1 MPIALQG
8 KSGSAAEVDG
18 TTFRANRVTRRA
30 PNYECYGQ
38 YQVGVTTGILTAAL
52 TANKAIFGFTWGD
65 PECVALITYLSVTVQ
80 PEVAYTANTLTDFGY
95 DAYRVRSATA
105 TTGGQTITIPNG
117 HTFKT
122 RTSMGQTRA
131 AAMNYST
138 SAALN
143 VFGTVDPSPFA
154 SSRGMF
160 QRVNPTTGTTEEQVG
175 GLPFLEFSPQ
185 PGNGEMPVL
194 LQGNEVIIVRN
205 RGAWPAAGTAE
216 HAINMRWSE
225 FEKTK
230 Y

>member
-1 MPIALQG
+1 
-8 KSGSAAEVDG
+8 
-18 TTFRANRVTRRA
+18 
-30 PNYECYGQ
+30 
-38 YQVGVTTGILTAAL
+38 
-52 TANKAIFGFTWGD
+52 
-65 PECVALITYLSVTVQ
+65 
-80 PEVAYTANTLTDFGY
+80 
-95 DAYRVRSATA
+95 
-105 TTGGQTITIPNG
+105 
-117 HTFKT
+117 
-122 RTSMGQTRA
+122 
-131 AAMNYST
+131 
-138 SAALN
+138 
-143 VFGTVDPSPFA
+143 
-154 SSRGMF
+154 MF